1 MGPDMADAAFPPD
14 LIAPNAR
21 RGAVEQTLSHLES
34 MLDLRTVR
42 PGERLPSAAE
52 LAKEIGVSR
61 PAVLSA
67 LKILASQGRVVVKP
81 GRGGNWVTE
90 HEPDNLDARIARA
103 WEQRERIIQMAYL
116 REILEP
122 GSARLAVEQKAM
134 TLDQLA
140 TARRLAAEMREL
152 TWEDVETY
160 RALDTELHLL
170 IAHGT
175 GMPVIESF
183 VAMCRREVAA
193 AFDVMD
199 VPPSRKKTSDDEH
212 DALLDAIEAG
222 DADAAAAVAH
232 THIKTTTALLEK
244 VLSAGRGPRRQPN
257 GSNGSNRTQRT
268 AR

>member
-1 MGPDMADAAFPPD
+1 MADAAFPPD
-14 LIAPNAR
+14 LIAAHER

-52 LAKEIGVSR
+52 LAKAIGVSR

-90 HEPDNLDARIARA
+90 HQPDNLDARIARA
-103 WEQRERIIQMAYL
+103 WEQRDRIIQMAHL

-122 GSARLAVEQKAM
+122 GSARLAVTRQCM
-134 TLDQLA
+134 TPEQLA
-140 TARRLAAEMREL
+140 DARRMAAEMRRL
-152 TWEDVETY
+152 TWDDVESY

-170 IAHGT
+170 IAHAT
-175 GMPVIESF
+175 GMPVVESF

-199 VPPSRKKTSDDEH
+199 VPPSRKKSSDDEH

-232 THIKTTTALLEK
+232 RHIQTTTVLLER
-244 VLSAGRGPRRQPN
+244 VLANGRGPARHGNGAVGPRQN
-257 GSNGSNRTQRT
+257 TTTRKTVR
-268 AR
+268 

>member
-1 MGPDMADAAFPPD
+1 MAESAFPPD
-14 LIAPNAR
+14 LIAPNER

-34 MLDLRTVR
+34 MLDLRAVR
-42 PGERLPSAAE
+42 PGDRLPSAAE

-90 HEPDNLDARIARA
+90 HEADNLDARIARA
-103 WEQRERIIQMAYL
+103 WEQRDRIIQMAHL

-122 GSARLAVEQKAM
+122 GSARLAVTRGAM
-134 TLDQLA
+134 TPEQMARARSLA
-140 TARRLAAEMREL
+140 SAMREL
-152 TWEDVETY
+152 TWEDVESY

-170 IAHGT
+170 IANAT

-199 VPPSRKKTSDDEH
+199 VPASRKKTSDDEH
-212 DALLDAIEAG
+212 DALLDAIDKG
-222 DADAAAAVAH
+222 DSETAAEVAL
-232 THIKTTTALLEK
+232 THIETTTALLEQ
-244 VLSAGRGPRRQPN
+244 VLSTGRGPGR
-257 GSNGSNRTQRT
+257 SNGPAGTRSIRKTN
-268 AR
+268 